1 MREHGAVCLHC
12 RQEISAGDQTL
23 ICPEC
28 GSVHHSGCWDSYGHC
43 GSYECTPS
51 RSTTTHENSM
61 LVTGNTPIRI
71 TGNDLDHATPLP
83 QARPAAVA
91 SGPAISIP
99 VGPDPQSRRW
109 NKLAIVSLVVALVGI
124 PLYGFI
130 TGLVALVI
138 GAVSLIGRNSFRRRG
153 LALAVLGI
161 VIGIADFIGWAIYLG
176 HDLVPFN
183 TLTRLDDFEP
193 DPDALN
199 QLPATINRAMK
210 ANVLIQ
216 SSTLTQTGIGSG
228 VILKIAD
235 GKALIVT
242 NRHVVDPGFE
252 GSSGNTIEEL
262 GDLMIKMIG
271 QPATAARAVW
281 VAPDGVDLA
290 LVSVPVVSSEVL
302 AAIWKTIPGIKIGD
316 AVFAIGNPHGLGWSH
331 ASGDVSQLR
340 RQTTGAT
347 RVRVIQTSTAIN
359 AGNSGGGL
367 YDKQGHLVGVNT
379 WTQDK
384 RVAEGLSFAISFQT
398 LLELVPARFAV
409 PRQQAPDDDHSE

>member
-1 MREHGAVCLHC
+1 V
-12 RQEISAGDQTL
+12 GDQTL
-23 ICPEC
+23 TCPEC
-28 GSVHHSGCWDSYGHC
+28 GSVHHFGCWDSYGHC

-51 RSTTTHENSM
+51 RSMASREGSVLYTSTA
-61 LVTGNTPIRI
+61 TGTAPIRI

-83 QARPAAVA
+83 PARPFPLAT
-91 SGPAISIP
+91 GPAVSIP
-99 VGPDPQSRRW
+99 VGPDPQSLRW

-138 GAVSLIGRNSFRRRG
+138 GAISLIGRNSFRRRG
-153 LALAVLGI
+153 MALAVIGI
-161 VIGIADFIGWAIYLG
+161 VLGIADFVGWAIYLG
-176 HDLVPFN
+176 HDLVPFK

-193 DPDALN
+193 DPEALD

-216 SSTLTQTGIGSG
+216 SGTLTQTGIGSG
-228 VILKIAD
+228 VILRIAD

-242 NRHVVDPGFE
+242 NRHVIDPGFE
-252 GSSGNTIEEL
+252 GSGGNTIDEL
-262 GDLMIKMIG
+262 GGLMIKLIG

-290 LVSVPVVSSEVL
+290 LVSVSVVSSEVL
-302 AAIWKTIPGIKIGD
+302 SAVWKAIPGIRIGD
-316 AVFAIGNPHGLGWSH
+316 KVFAIGNPHGLGWSH
-331 ASGDVSQLR
+331 AAGDVSQLR
-340 RQTTGAT
+340 RQTTGST

-398 LLELVPARFAV
+398 LLELVPARFAI
-409 PRQQAPDDDHSE
+409 PRQQAPDDDDPE